1 MCASRGHD
9 GDLSTRP
16 TNDLREF
23 RCHSEIIHI
32 KNSWF
37 QWQSGEMIY
46 IFSHVCVCACVM
58 LDCATDM
65 RTPPQVLTRAHI
77 VPGEQSIMGV
87 RITVHA
93 NLTSGTQSAYK
104 ASTRTYICAYIFV
117 HTYLCHHL
125 NLRAVHWLCIAAL
138 TFALAVVFVAFLRF
152 FLNIIYLWI
161 DVSDAYSISA

>member
-1 MCASRGHD
+1 
-9 GDLSTRP
+9 
-16 TNDLREF
+16 
-23 RCHSEIIHI
+23 
-32 KNSWF
+32 
-37 QWQSGEMIY
+37 MIY

-104 ASTRTYICAYIFV
+104 ASTRTYICA
-117 HTYLCHHL
+117 T
-125 NLRAVHWLCIAAL
+125 
-138 TFALAVVFVAFLRF
+138 T
-152 FLNIIYLWI
+152 
-161 DVSDAYSISA
+161 